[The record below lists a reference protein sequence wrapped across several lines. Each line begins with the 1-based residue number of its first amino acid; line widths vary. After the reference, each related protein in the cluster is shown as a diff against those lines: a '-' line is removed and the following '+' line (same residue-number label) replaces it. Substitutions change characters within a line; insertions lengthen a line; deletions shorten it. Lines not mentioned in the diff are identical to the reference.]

1 VNARL
6 TTGFA
11 VAVLGVV
18 AILIVPLPPPL
29 LDALLALNVF
39 GSALVLL
46 ISLRVEEPLEF
57 SAFAPSLLLATLFRL
72 ALDVSATRLILT
84 DGHDPGGAG
93 ALIPAFGA
101 FVVRGNVVVGLI
113 VFAILITIQFV
124 VIASGAQRV
133 AEVCARFTL
142 DAMPGKQ
149 MAIDADLHAGMLDAE
164 SARRKRARVQREADF
179 YAAMDGAGKFVK
191 GDAIAA
197 LVIVVLNLLGGVLVG
212 TLYHGMAP
220 LEAVETFAILSIGN
234 ALLTTLPAFLISTA
248 MGLMVTRVAGDGAL
262 GVDLAAQLLARPDVL
277 RVAAALVFALAFV
290 PAFPGPL
297 FATMGIVAFG
307 GALLAERQKR
317 RIEASARAA
326 GEQRRREAVRRPET
340 AFGLIGVDAL
350 AIDVGADL
358 FPLLAPPNCDALL
371 DRVADVRRALAAE
384 TGIVIPGVRLRDD
397 PLRDPRTYA
406 LRVRDRAAAEGIVRL
421 DRLIAVAAPEI
432 LERVGGEPTTE
443 PVYGLAARWIAYDD
457 RERAQ
462 AAGALTFDAISI
474 VGSHL
479 AEVARTHAAE
489 LFGRQE
495 LQTLV
500 EHVRTFAPTAVKD
513 VGTDVLP
520 LAAAHRAFTHL
531 LRERVWPRDPVAAFE
546 ALLDAAASTRDP
558 RELAEAARR
567 ALVPQQLRRDG
578 VRRLRPLILA
588 PDFEAELTQMWSP
601 DGGLAPDP
609 VTALHVREALAR
621 YAADAACAP
630 HAIVVTAPLRPLLA
644 DFVERTTPAVG
655 VFAYAELP
663 PELALEP
670 VDVLRTAAGS
680 AAADPVAVHVPADQ
694 RARGGRLR
702 RHGGQREDRQGEGG
716 EEQTSHHDHA
726 FTQKQPYWLQ
736 R

>member
-1 VNARL
+1 VNGRL
-6 TTGFA
+6 TTAFA

-84 DGHDPGGAG
+84 EGHDPAGVG
-93 ALIPAFGA
+93 ALIPAFGQ

-149 MAIDADLHAGMLDAE
+149 MAIDADLHAGMLDADT
-164 SARRKRARVQREADF
+164 ARRKRARVQREADF

-212 TLYHGMAP
+212 ALYHGMAP

-277 RVAAALVFALAFV
+277 RVAAVLVFALAFV
-290 PAFPGPL
+290 PSFPAPL
-297 FATMGIVAFG
+297 FATLGMTAFG

-317 RIEASARAA
+317 QADAQVSAAR
-326 GEQRRREAVRRPET
+326 EQQRREAVRRPET
-340 AFGLIGVDAL
+340 AFGLVGVDAL

-358 FPLLAPPNCDALL
+358 FPLLVAPNCEALL
-371 DRVADVRRALAAE
+371 DRIADVRRALAAE
-384 TGIVIPGVRLRDD
+384 TGVVIPGVRLRDD

-406 LRVRDRAAAEGIVRL
+406 LRVRDRVVAEGIVRL
-421 DRLIAVAAPEI
+421 DRLIAVGAPDV
-432 LERVGGEPTTE
+432 LERAGGEPATE
-443 PVYGLAARWIAYDD
+443 PVYGLAARWITEA
-457 RERAQ
+457 EIPQAE

-474 VGSHL
+474 IGSHL
-479 AEVARTHAAE
+479 AEVARSHASE

-495 LQTLV
+495 LQTLL
-500 EHVRTFAPTAVKD
+500 EHLRASVPAVVKD
-513 VGTDVLP
+513 VGGDALP
-520 LAAAHRAFTHL
+520 IATAHRALVYL
-531 LRERVWPRDPVAAFE
+531 LRERVWPRDPVAVFE
-546 ALLDAAASTRDP
+546 ALSDAAAVSRDP

-567 ALVPQQLRRDG
+567 IAVPQQLRRDG
-578 VRRLRPLILA
+578 TSALRPLIVA
-588 PDFEAELTQMWSP
+588 PDFESELARMWSP
-601 DGGLAPDP
+601 EGGLAPDP
-609 VTALHVREALAR
+609 RTALHVREAIVR
-621 YAADAACAP
+621 YADDPACAP
-630 HAIVVTAPLRPLLA
+630 HALVVTAPLRPLLA
-644 DFVERTTPAVG
+644 EFLERTSPAVA
-655 VFAYAELP
+655 VYAYAELP
-663 PELALEP
+663 AEIALEP
-670 VDVLRTAAGS
+670 AGIVEAP
-680 AAADPVAVHVPADQ
+680 AAA
-694 RARGGRLR
+694 
-702 RHGGQREDRQGEGG
+702 
-716 EEQTSHHDHA
+716 
-726 FTQKQPYWLQ
+726 
-736 R
+736 

>member
-1 VNARL
+1 VNGRL
-6 TTGFA
+6 TTAFA

-84 DGHDPGGAG
+84 QGHDPGGAG
-93 ALIPAFGA
+93 ALIPAFGQ
-101 FVVRGNVVVGLI
+101 FVVRGNIVVGLI

-149 MAIDADLHAGMLDAE
+149 MAIDADLHAGMLDADT
-164 SARRKRARVQREADF
+164 ARRKRARVQREADF

-220 LEAVETFAILSIGN
+220 LEAVESFAILSIGN

-290 PAFPGPL
+290 PSFPGPL
-297 FATMGIVAFG
+297 FATLGITAIG

-317 RIEASARAA
+317 IAGAQLGAAR
-326 GEQRRREAVRRPET
+326 EQRRREAVRRPET
-340 AFGLIGVDAL
+340 AFGLVGVDPL
-350 AIDVGADL
+350 AVDVGADL
-358 FPLLAPPNCDALL
+358 FPLLAAPNCETFL
-371 DRVADVRRALAAE
+371 DRIADVRRAIAAE

-397 PLRDPRTYA
+397 PLRDPRTYG
-406 LRVRDRAAAEGIVRL
+406 LRVRDRVVAEGVVRL
-421 DRLIAVAAPEI
+421 DRLVAVGAPDV
-432 LERVGGEPTTE
+432 LERIGGEPVAE
-443 PVYGLAARWIAYDD
+443 PVYGLPGRWIAEGDAA
-457 RERAQ
+457 RAE

-474 VGSHL
+474 IGSHV
-479 AEVARTHAAE
+479 AEIARLHAAE

-495 LQTLV
+495 LQTLL
-500 EHVRTFAPTAVKD
+500 EHLRASVPAAVKD
-513 VGTDVLP
+513 VGDALP
-520 LAAAHRAFTHL
+520 IALAHRAFVHL
-531 LRERVWPRDPVAAFE
+531 LREQVWPRDAVAVLE
-546 ALLDAAASTRDP
+546 ALSDASATTRDP
-558 RELAEAARR
+558 RELAEAVRR
-567 ALVPQQLRRDG
+567 IAVPQQMRRDG
-578 VRRLRPLILA
+578 TAALHPLIVAPELEEELA
-588 PDFEAELTQMWSP
+588 RMWSP
-601 DGGLAPDP
+601 EAGLAPDP
-609 VTALHVREALAR
+609 RTALHVRETIAR
-621 YAADAACAP
+621 YRADVTRAP
-630 HAIVVTAPLRPLLA
+630 HAVVVTAPLRPLLA
-644 DFVERTTPAVG
+644 EFVDRTIRGVAVY
-655 VFAYAELP
+655 AYAELP
-663 PELALEP
+663 PELDLQPAGVIETP
-670 VDVLRTAAGS
+670 AGREARAAPGS
-680 AAADPVAVHVPADQ
+680 ND
-694 RARGGRLR
+694 GSGRD
-702 RHGGQREDRQGEGG
+702 GPN
-716 EEQTSHHDHA
+716 T
-726 FTQKQPYWLQ
+726 
-736 R
+736 

>member
-1 VNARL
+1 MKNRL
-6 TTGFA
+6 TSAFA
-11 VAVLGVV
+11 VAVLGIV

-84 DGHDPGGAG
+84 EGHDPGGVG
-93 ALIPAFGA
+93 ALIPAFGQ

-149 MAIDADLHAGMLDAE
+149 MAIDADLHAGLLDADV
-164 SARRKRARVQREADF
+164 ARRKRARVQREADF

-191 GDAIAA
+191 GDAVAA
-197 LVIVVLNLLGGVLVG
+197 LVIVALNLLGGVVVG
-212 TLYHGMAP
+212 TLYHGMPP
-220 LEAVETFAILSIGN
+220 LEALETFAILSIGN

-297 FATMGIVAFG
+297 FATIGVVAFG

-317 RIEASARAA
+317 RVEAHARAA
-326 GEQRRREAVRRPET
+326 YDQRRREAVRRPET
-340 AFGLIGVDAL
+340 AFGLVGVDAL

-358 FPLLAPPNCDALL
+358 YALLAPPNCETLL

-397 PLRDPRTYA
+397 PLRDARTYA
-406 LRVRDRAAAEGIVRL
+406 LRVRDRVVAEGIVRL
-421 DRLIAVAAPEI
+421 DRLVAVAAPDV
-432 LERVGGEPTTE
+432 LAHLGGEATTE

-457 RERAQ
+457 RDRAQ
-462 AAGALTFDAISI
+462 NAGALAFDAISI
-474 VGSHL
+474 IGSHL
-479 AEVARTHAAE
+479 AEIARAHAAE

-495 LQTLV
+495 FQTLV
-500 EHVRTFAPTAVKD
+500 EHLRGLVPSVLKD
-513 VGTDVLP
+513 VGGDVLP
-520 LAAAHRAFTHL
+520 LAVAHRAFVHL
-531 LRERVWPRDPVAAFE
+531 LRERAWPRDPVAVFE
-546 ALLDAAASTRDP
+546 ALVDAAATTRDP

-567 ALVPQQLRRDG
+567 AIVPQQLRRDG
-578 VRRLRPLILA
+578 TRRMRPLIFA
-588 PDFEAELTQMWSP
+588 PAFEAELARMWSP

-609 VTALHVREALAR
+609 NTAIHVRETIAR
-621 YAADAACAP
+621 YAADDAFAP
-630 HAIVVTAPLRPLLA
+630 HAVVVTAPLRPLLA
-644 DFVERTTPAVG
+644 EFLERTAPGVAVYA
-655 VFAYAELP
+655 FAELP
-663 PELALEP
+663 PEFALEP
-670 VDVLRTAAGS
+670 ADVVEALPAGASRS
-680 AAADPVAVHVPADQ
+680 A
-694 RARGGRLR
+694 
-702 RHGGQREDRQGEGG
+702 
-716 EEQTSHHDHA
+716 
-726 FTQKQPYWLQ
+726 
-736 R
+736 

>member
-1 VNARL
+1 MKERL
-6 TTGFA
+6 TSAFA

-84 DGHDPGGAG
+84 EGHDPGGVG
-93 ALIPAFGA
+93 ALIPAFGQ

-149 MAIDADLHAGMLDAE
+149 MAIDADLHAGLLDADV
-164 SARRKRARVQREADF
+164 ARRKRARVQREADF

-197 LVIVVLNLLGGVLVG
+197 LVIVALNLLGGVVVG
-212 TLYHGMAP
+212 TAYHGMAP
-220 LEAVETFAILSIGN
+220 LEAIETFAILSIGN

-262 GVDLAAQLLARPDVL
+262 GVDLAAQLVARPDVL
-277 RVAAALVFALAFV
+277 RVAAVLVFALAFV

-297 FATMGIVAFG
+297 FASLGVVAFG
-307 GALLAERQKR
+307 GALLAERQKHGVD
-317 RIEASARAA
+317 AHVRAVH
-326 GEQRRREAVRRPET
+326 EQRRREAVRRPET
-340 AFGLIGVDAL
+340 AFGLVGVDAL

-358 FPLLAPPNCDALL
+358 YALLAPPNCETLL

-421 DRLIAVAAPEI
+421 DRLIAVASPDVLAH
-432 LERVGGEPTTE
+432 LGGEPTTE
-443 PVYGLAARWIAYDD
+443 PVYGLAARWIANEE

-462 AAGALTFDAISI
+462 QAGALTFDAISI
-474 VGSHL
+474 IGSHL
-479 AEVARTHAAE
+479 AEIARAHAAE

-495 LQTLV
+495 FQTLV
-500 EHVRTFAPTAVKD
+500 EHLRGLVPSVVKD
-513 VGTDVLP
+513 VGGDVLP
-520 LAAAHRAFTHL
+520 LAVAHRAFVYL
-531 LRERVWPRDPVAAFE
+531 LRERAWPRDPVAVFE
-546 ALLDAAASTRDP
+546 ALVDAAATTRDP
-558 RELAEAARR
+558 RDLAEAVRR
-567 ALVPQQLRRDG
+567 AIVPQQLRRDG
-578 VRRLRPLILA
+578 GRRLRPLILEPA
-588 PDFEAELTQMWSP
+588 FEAELARMWSP

-609 VTALHVREALAR
+609 ATAIHVRETIAH
-621 YAADAACAP
+621 YAADDACAP
-630 HAIVVTAPLRPLLA
+630 HALVVTAPLRPLLA
-644 DFVERTTPAVG
+644 EFLERTAPAVA
-655 VFAYAELP
+655 VYAFAELP

-670 VDVLRTAAGS
+670 AGVVE
-680 AAADPVAVHVPADQ
+680 APVALT
-694 RARGGRLR
+694 AR
-702 RHGGQREDRQGEGG
+702 
-716 EEQTSHHDHA
+716 
-726 FTQKQPYWLQ
+726 
-736 R
+736 

>member
-1 VNARL
+1 VTSKL
-6 TTGFA
+6 TTAFA
-11 VAVLGVV
+11 CAVLGVV

-84 DGHDPGGAG
+84 EGHDAGGVG

-101 FVVRGNVVVGLI
+101 FVVRGNVIVGLI

-149 MAIDADLHAGMLDAE
+149 MAIDADLHAGMLDADL
-164 SARRKRARVQREADF
+164 ARRKRARVQREADF

-212 TLYHGMAP
+212 TIYHGMAP
-220 LEAVETFAILSIGN
+220 LDAIETFAILSIGN

-262 GVDLAAQLLARPDVL
+262 GVDLAAQLIARPDVL
-277 RVAAALVFALAFV
+277 RVAAVLVFALAFV

-297 FATMGIVAFG
+297 FGSLGIVAFG
-307 GALLAERQKR
+307 GALLAERRKN
-317 RIEASARAA
+317 AVDAAARAA
-326 GEQRRREAVRRPET
+326 YEQRRREAVRRPEQ
-340 AFGLIGVDAL
+340 AFGLVGVDAL

-358 FPLLAPPNCDALL
+358 YALLAPPNCEALL
-371 DRVADVRRALAAE
+371 DRVADVRRALAVE
-384 TGIVIPGVRLRDD
+384 IGLVIPGVRLRDD
-397 PLRDPRTYA
+397 PLRDPGTYA
-406 LRVRDRAAAEGIVRL
+406 LRVRDRVAAEGIVKL
-421 DRLIAVAAPEI
+421 DRLVAVGAPEL
-432 LERVGGEPTTE
+432 LERIGGEPTTE
-443 PVYGLAARWIAYDD
+443 PVYGLAARWIANDE

-462 AAGALTFDAISI
+462 QAGLLTFDAISI

-479 AEVARTHAAE
+479 AEVVREHAAE

-495 LQTLV
+495 FQTLV
-500 EHVRTFAPTAVKD
+500 EHLRASVPSLVKD
-513 VGTDVLP
+513 VGGDVLP
-520 LAAAHRAFTHL
+520 VATAHRAFVYL
-531 LRERVWPRDPVAAFE
+531 LRERAWPRDPAAVFE
-546 ALLDAAASTRDP
+546 ALIDAAATTRDP

-567 ALVPQQLRRDG
+567 AIVPQQLRRDG
-578 VRRLRPLILA
+578 IARLRPLILA
-588 PDFEAELTQMWSP
+588 PAFEAELSRMWCA

-609 VTALHVREALAR
+609 TTALHVREAIAR
-621 YAADAACAP
+621 HAAQASNGPPAV
-630 HAIVVTAPLRPLLA
+630 VVTAALRPLLA
-644 DFVERTTPAVG
+644 QFLERSVPGVG
-655 VFAYAELP
+655 VYSYAEIP
-663 PELALEP
+663 IETAVEPATVLAAPLVPLE
-670 VDVLRTAAGS
+670 RAS
-680 AAADPVAVHVPADQ
+680 A
-694 RARGGRLR
+694 
-702 RHGGQREDRQGEGG
+702 
-716 EEQTSHHDHA
+716 
-726 FTQKQPYWLQ
+726 
-736 R
+736 

>member
-1 VNARL
+1 VKNRL
-6 TTGFA
+6 TSAFA

-84 DGHDPGGAG
+84 EGHDPGGVG
-93 ALIPAFGA
+93 ALIPAFGQ
-101 FVVRGNVVVGLI
+101 FVVRGNIVVGLI

-149 MAIDADLHAGMLDAE
+149 MAIDADLHAGLLDADV
-164 SARRKRARVQREADF
+164 ARRKRARVQREADF

-191 GDAIAA
+191 GDAVAA
-197 LVIVVLNLLGGVLVG
+197 LVIVALNLLGGVVVG
-212 TLYHGMAP
+212 TLYHGMSP
-220 LEAVETFAILSIGN
+220 LAALETFAILSIGN

-297 FATMGIVAFG
+297 FASIGVVAFG

-317 RIEASARAA
+317 RVDAHARAA
-326 GEQRRREAVRRPET
+326 YEQRRREAVRRPET
-340 AFGLIGVDAL
+340 AFGLVGVDAL

-358 FPLLAPPNCDALL
+358 YALLAPPNCETLL

-406 LRVRDRAAAEGIVRL
+406 LRVRDRVVAEGIVRL
-421 DRLIAVAAPEI
+421 DQLIAVAAPEVLARI
-432 LERVGGEPTTE
+432 GGEPTIE
-443 PVYGLAARWIAYDD
+443 PVYGLAARWIAYDERD
-457 RERAQ
+457 RAQ
-462 AAGALTFDAISI
+462 NAGVLTFDAISI
-474 VGSHL
+474 IGSHL
-479 AEVARTHAAE
+479 AEIARAHAAE

-495 LQTLV
+495 FQTLV
-500 EHVRTFAPTAVKD
+500 EHLRGLVPSVVKD
-513 VGTDVLP
+513 VGGDVLP
-520 LAAAHRAFTHL
+520 LAVAHRTFVYL
-531 LRERVWPRDPVAAFE
+531 LRERAWPRDPIAVFE
-546 ALLDAAASTRDP
+546 ALVDAATTTRDP

-567 ALVPQQLRRDG
+567 TIVPQQLRRDG
-578 VRRLRPLILA
+578 TRLLRPLIVA
-588 PDFEAELTQMWSP
+588 PAFEAELARMWSP

-609 VTALHVREALAR
+609 ATAVHVRGAIVR
-621 YAADAACAP
+621 YAADESWAP
-630 HAIVVTAPLRPLLA
+630 HAVVVTAPLRPLLA
-644 DFVERTTPAVG
+644 EFLERTAPGLAVYA
-655 VFAYAELP
+655 FAELP

-670 VDVLRTAAGS
+670 AGVVAAP
-680 AAADPVAVHVPADQ
+680 DPQLV
-694 RARGGRLR
+694 RGAT
-702 RHGGQREDRQGEGG
+702 E
-716 EEQTSHHDHA
+716 A
-726 FTQKQPYWLQ
+726 P
-736 R
+736 